1 MKNEMAQ
8 DLNEL
13 QRLEFK
19 EAFEEFDKVC
29 YILSKVFNRSI
40 MKLVAFNV
48 SVLLRIRSIVEK

>member
-29 YILSKVFNRSI
+29 NVYNFHIDVCLYITQ
-40 MKLVAFNV
+40 
-48 SVLLRIRSIVEK
+48 

>member
-29 YILSKVFNRSI
+29 YNLHKGVC
-40 MKLVAFNV
+40 LQVTQ
-48 SVLLRIRSIVEK
+48 